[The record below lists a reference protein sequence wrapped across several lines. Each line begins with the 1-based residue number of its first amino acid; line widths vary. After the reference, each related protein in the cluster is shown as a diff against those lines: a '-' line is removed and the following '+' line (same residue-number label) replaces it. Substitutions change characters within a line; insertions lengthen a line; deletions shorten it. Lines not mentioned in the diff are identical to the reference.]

1 VTVTPQV
8 SLCEFPRNHAGNRV
22 AASSRVAA
30 AALTALLYTLFVLLA
45 SSAFLGTPFNPA
57 TREIVTKL
65 VPDVP
70 EKKIVV
76 LPPPFL
82 AHLIK
87 PEPASIAPPTFTIA
101 ASAPVAPA
109 LLAAS
114 AAKTSPLTGGVPAGT
129 GPAGEG
135 ASANGIN
142 GRSLTACLDAAWM
155 RAVTDHV
162 RQYFHYPGAARA
174 LHATGVV
181 MVHFVVRS
189 DGRLDKVE
197 VGKSSGEWALDNAAT
212 DMMRKAA
219 PLPAIPDRMHT
230 DRIDGVLP
238 IDFGVRGLNLQASAG
253 NCG

>member
-1 VTVTPQV
+1 MAPQV
-8 SLCEFPRNHAGNRV
+8 SLCEFLRNHASNRV

-30 AALTALLYTLFVLLA
+30 AALTALLYALFALLA

-57 TREIVTKL
+57 TREIVTRL

-70 EKKIVV
+70 EKKIVA

-82 AHLIK
+82 VHLIK
-87 PEPASIAPPTFTIA
+87 PKPATIAPPTFTIA

-129 GPAGEG
+129 GSAGEG
-135 ASANGIN
+135 ASANGSNGN
-142 GRSLTACLDAAWM
+142 GRSLAGCLDAAWM

-162 RQYFHYPGAARA
+162 RQFFYYPGAARA